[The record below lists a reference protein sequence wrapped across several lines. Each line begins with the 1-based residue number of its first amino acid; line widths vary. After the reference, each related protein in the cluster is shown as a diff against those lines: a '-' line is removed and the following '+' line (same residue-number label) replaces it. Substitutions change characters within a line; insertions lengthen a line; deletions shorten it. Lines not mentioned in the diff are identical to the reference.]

1 MRTCYVSFKQRTR
14 YWKREREREGE
25 REGKRGREG
34 EGERERERDR
44 ERDIGGERHHAI
56 HVRCINITCVFEL
69 SVTTDFPDGTAHIV
83 RPLRNCNSCTKLQY
97 TTSGFKNSD
106 K

>member
-1 MRTCYVSFKQRTR
+1 MLRQLQTTNKILEERE
-14 YWKREREREGE
+14 REREREGE
-25 REGKRGREG
+25 RD
-34 EGERERERDR
+34 GEREGERDR

-69 SVTTDFPDGTAHIV
+69 SVMTDFPDGTAHIV